1 MIAAEIV
8 AWLALGG
15 AAVFLAAGLGTQWA
29 LARHDRRRQAAA
41 ARRLARAGMIRAARP
56 APGQQ
61 WPAAHV
67 YACGCAITY
76 HADGAPR
83 FASCAEHS
91 RHHSWRAW
99 EAELGDSK

>member
-1 MIAAEIV
+1 MIAAEIMT
-8 AWLALGG
+8 WLVLGG

-41 ARRLARAGMIRAARP
+41 ARRLATAGMIRAAAP
-56 APGQQ
+56 AARH

-67 YACGCAITY
+67 YACGCAI
-76 HADGAPR
+76 AFRDGGDAR
-83 FASCAEHS
+83 LAACHQHS
-91 RHHSWRAW
+91 RHYSWRAW